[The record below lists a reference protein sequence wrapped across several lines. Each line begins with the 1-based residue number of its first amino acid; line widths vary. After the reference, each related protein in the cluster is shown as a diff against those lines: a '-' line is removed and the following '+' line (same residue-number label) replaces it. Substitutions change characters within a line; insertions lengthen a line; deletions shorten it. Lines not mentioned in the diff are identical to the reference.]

1 MGLGGDTPAVL
12 GGKGFLSV
20 NDITSNTGRSAAKVG
35 GRVDIAKEIGEIN
48 FVVSLTDATIKG
60 YEAAPWLKDAIVTA
74 EKKLNSNVTLGLG
87 YDAGARN
94 AFASVTGETTVS
106 NKDVVGR
113 ATWFQKGNAVR
124 TEGVVN
130 LDARNSIW
138 GTYTFNDNSNMLN
151 STFVNLTERNG
162 FVIDPFTIPV
172 STAAAKYSYE
182 RDGYLVE
189 PAVDFKRQAP
199 YLSVQKNYNGNTF
212 KAQYAFQEETAL
224 VEVGF
229 NPNRFGNDAPLASAV
244 EKTVKGKG
252 HWGKRLH
259 NNLGGAVPL
268 AKVYAKSRIG
278 PGGAGPLSVGFIVD
292 KTIEL

>member
-1 MGLGGDTPAVL
+1 MGLGGNTPAFL

-35 GRVDIAKEIGEIN
+35 GRVDLAKEIGEIN
-48 FVVSLTDATIKG
+48 FVLSLTDATIKG
-60 YEAAPWLKDAIVTA
+60 YEAAPWLKDAILTA
-74 EKKLNSNVTLGLG
+74 EKKINSNVTLGLG
-87 YDAGARN
+87 YDAGAKN
-94 AFASVTGETTVS
+94 AFASVTGETNVS

-124 TEGVVN
+124 TEGVIN
-130 LDARNSIW
+130 LDSRNSIW

-199 YLSVQKNYNGNTF
+199 YLSVQKNYKGNTL

-224 VEVGF
+224 FEVGF
-229 NPNRFGNDAPLASAV
+229 NPARLGNDAPLKGKV
-244 EKTVKGKG
+244 EETVKGSKWAG
-252 HWGKRLH
+252 RFH
-259 NNLGGAVPL
+259 NNLGGTVPL

-278 PGGAGPLSVGFIVD
+278 PGGAGPLSVGFILD